1 MLVRVWKAA
10 GYMDAQIVK
19 SFLES
24 YGLEVFS
31 FEESVG
37 LTYGLT
43 ATPLGEVEI
52 FVRKDKE
59 DEALEYLRQ
68 YQAALDDGSSDNS

>member
-1 MLVRVWKAA
+1 
-10 GYMDAQIVK
+10 MDAQIVK

-37 LTYGLT
+37 LTFGLT

-52 FVRKDKE
+52 FVRKEKE
-59 DEALEYLRQ
+59 EEALEYLRQ
-68 YQAALDDGSSDNS
+68 YQAALDDDSPENS

>member
-1 MLVRVWKAA
+1 MLARIWKAA

-37 LTYGLT
+37 LTFGLT

-52 FVRKDKE
+52 FVRKEKE
-59 DEALEYLRQ
+59 EEALEYLRQ
-68 YQAALDDGSSDNS
+68 YQAALDDDSPENS